1 MFLSALLEVWIL
13 GAFGKPAT
21 SLPKPSLE
29 ILHSVHLEWT
39 SRISTWSRVQWLK
52 KTFQYTSSSHF
63 PYSTV
68 SLHGR
73 PLRFRRPVQIR
84 QVTRTQRPRPKSS
97 RSLGGLFWQT
107 GREMSIQKTPQLC
120 EKTEEKPWENWWKC
134 HEEQDGTST
143 IHLDVWWLF
152 GNSSPTY
159 DEPALL
165 DQVAEPT
172 RLTRLCIAGWVV
184 WTFCHFCQSKSQW
197 ETRGMP
203 KIWGPKP
210 APMSPKPWSVNLSGS
225 TKLRPSFWSPEMPP
239 APRSLWRP
247 GFPLGYDKSRNPGP
261 PPLLWL
267 PNYPSDGGPGFLDLS
282 YISQWKARP
291 PVIVPLHNCE
301 DPPSKR
307 SSEQAWKMPMS
318 RYSSFLVV
326 TAVLLKNPWS
336 PSSVCTWHFQPAMW
350 SFGSSPRTPGL
361 RLEGYA
367 ATCSTCRWD

>member
-1 MFLSALLEVWIL
+1 MYGDCLATVHQLTMSPRCLIKLLNQL
-13 GAFGKPAT
+13 A
-21 SLPKPSLE
+21 
-29 ILHSVHLEWT
+29 
-39 SRISTWSRVQWLK
+39 
-52 KTFQYTSSSHF
+52 
-63 PYSTV
+63 
-68 SLHGR
+68 
-73 PLRFRRPVQIR
+73 
-84 QVTRTQRPRPKSS
+84 
-97 RSLGGLFWQT
+97 WQ
-107 GREMSIQKTPQLC
+107 
-120 EKTEEKPWENWWKC
+120 
-134 HEEQDGTST
+134 D
-143 IHLDVWWLF
+143 
-152 GNSSPTY
+152 
-159 DEPALL
+159 
-165 DQVAEPT
+165 
-172 RLTRLCIAGWVV
+172 CIAGWVV

-239 APRSLWRP
+239 QTQIAPWRP

-261 PPLLWL
+261 PPLLW
-267 PNYPSDGGPGFLDLS
+267 PND
-282 YISQWKARP
+282 Q
-291 PVIVPLHNCE
+291 PLHNCE